1 MQLQFIQAY
10 FLTILLETV
19 LLFLLLRNRY
29 PAKAILFNSLI
40 VNTLTLPA
48 VWFLFPLLGLSYAFY
63 LFVAEGF
70 AFSAEA
76 VLYALLFEKIDW
88 RVAVFCSFTCNLLSF
103 AVGALLTF

>member
-1 MQLQFIQAY
+1 MDFAQAY
-10 FLTILLETV
+10 ALTLFLETV

-29 PAKAILFNSLI
+29 PAKTILFNSLI

-48 VWFLFPLLGLSYAFY
+48 VWFLFPLLGLNYAFY

-70 AFSAEA
+70 AFGAEA
-76 VLYALLFEKIDW
+76 LLYALLFEKIDW
-88 RVAVFCSFTCNLLSF
+88 RVAVFCSFACNLLSF